1 MKNTILLVTFL
12 AFGSI
17 LSAKKNIQA
26 SISISNDFSKKQSNV
41 VLKKNTMFTQY
52 KYTLRTVCG
61 TLFTTIYDDQFETPE
76 CLYNEWE
83 MHNQESCG
91 HTSYENGMV

>member
-1 MKNTILLVTFL
+1 MKNTILLGIFL
-12 AFGSI
+12 AFGSM
-17 LSAKKNIQA
+17 LSAKENVQT
-26 SISISNDFSKKQSNV
+26 SISTSNDFSKKQSNV
-41 VLKKNTMFTQY
+41 ILKKIILFTQY

-76 CLYNEWE
+76 CLYTEWE

-91 HTSYENGMV
+91 HASYENGMV

>member
-1 MKNTILLVTFL
+1 MLV
-12 AFGSI
+12 AFGSMF
-17 LSAKKNIQA
+17 SAKENIHR
-26 SISISNDFSKKQSNV
+26 SLSTSNL
-41 VLKKNTMFTQY
+41 LKKESNAALKKITIFKQY

-61 TLFTTIYDDQFETPE
+61 TLFTTIYDDQFETLE